1 MFPEQIPPIATY
13 VKRNMLRQIRSRSVF
28 LMIILEVKR
37 ELDVCSMIFIQRT
50 EKPKDSGGSKAE
62 RNRLPV
68 GAVKLKKIYKDT
80 KDAQCS
86 K

>member
-1 MFPEQIPPIATY
+1 
-13 VKRNMLRQIRSRSVF
+13 
-28 LMIILEVKR
+28 MIILEVKR
-37 ELDVCSMIFIQRT
+37 EPDVRSMIFIQCT

-62 RNRLPV
+62 RNRFPV
-68 GAVKLKKIYKDT
+68 GAVELKEIYKDT